1 MLVSFFRHYTTI
13 GMHAEDWMALL
24 HFTVS
29 ALLNLFQRIPTTI
42 YNCLLGQF
50 IFCLYEGGAAYNY
63 FKSTLN
69 NTVL

>member
-1 MLVSFFRHYTTI
+1 MQKT
-13 GMHAEDWMALL
+13 GMALL